1 MAIMR
6 KPVPLLIPPHL
17 IAESRLYAP
26 GRPDTDAVCHVL
38 QDYPRLVGELRQLR
52 RQLDDFNRESADFDQ
67 RLAVLQAACASIL
80 EL

>member
-26 GRPDTDAVCHVL
+26 GRPDTDAVIHL
-38 QDYPRLVGELRQLR
+38 LEDYPRLVSELRRLR
-52 RQLDDFNRESADFDQ
+52 NRVLQLDNEALLFDA
-67 RLAVLQAACASIL
+67 RVEALQEACRAIL
-80 EL
+80 DL